1 MSICRTLRLN
11 RTRVAL
17 ISLVLAGTA
26 TAQTPVDH
34 LIQSPPMP
42 SHGPAKGNLII
53 TGGAPAYKRFIELA
67 GGKDAHIV
75 VIPTAAITSPLDM
88 SQLPPYCSGNGPFA
102 GLHCAVL
109 HTTDRSVADSEA
121 FVAPLKDATGVW
133 LEGGRHWR
141 LTDAYL
147 GTRTLKELFNVL
159 DRGGVIG
166 GGSAGAT
173 VQGSYMVRGSS
184 NPDDNTIMMAPGHE
198 VGFGFFTNATI
209 DQHVDARDRENDLAA
224 VMKAHPDLLGLGLD
238 QSTSMTVHGDTLTVN
253 GPDRLAVWDH
263 QDHDGKGYYYLRA
276 GDSLNTVT
284 RVATIVPH
292 PARAELAIPTAT
304 LQRYAGLYQL
314 RPGILNTV
322 TVDGGQLFVQLTG
335 QQKFPAFAESEDHFY
350 LKVVAANFKFVK
362 DDTGKVTSLVL
373 HQNDNEVT
381 MKRLDDAEV
390 KRMADADAFA
400 KKRFEDQQAAPGSE
414 AAIRRDIAEL
424 QAGKPDYSR
433 MSPGLADTTRQ
444 QLQQLTAQIARLGAL
459 KSVEFL
465 GVERNGDD
473 TYDVTFEHGETE
485 WRITMAPDGKIDS
498 IRFHAL

>member
-1 MSICRTLRLN
+1 MSVLN
-11 RTRVAL
+11 RLVSARLTCLVCIGVAL
-17 ISLVLAGTA
+17 TGTA
-26 TAQTPVDH
+26 VAQTA
-34 LIQSPPMP
+34 PMP

-53 TGGAPAYKRFIELA
+53 TGGAPDFKRFISLA
-67 GGKDAHIV
+67 GGKNAHIV
-75 VIPTAAITSPLDM
+75 VIPTAAITRPEDLEM
-88 SQLPPYCSGNGPFA
+88 LPPYCSDKGPFA

-133 LEGGRHWR
+133 IEGGRHWR

-166 GGSAGAT
+166 GGSSGAT

-209 DQHVDARDRENDLAA
+209 DQHVDARGRENDLAV
-224 VMKAHPDLLGLGLD
+224 VMMAHHDLLGLGLD

-253 GPDRLAVWDH
+253 GPDCLAVWDH
-263 QDHDGKGYYYLRA
+263 KDHDGKGYYYLRA

-292 PARAELAIPTAT
+292 PARAELT
-304 LQRYAGLYQL
+304 LPPETLTRYAGMYQMQ
-314 RPGILNTV
+314 PGVYNTV
-322 TVDGGQLFVQLTG
+322 TVDGTQLFVQLTG

-350 LKVVAANFKFVK
+350 LKVVSANLDFVK
-362 DDTGKVTSLVL
+362 NSTGKVTSVVL
-373 HQNDNEVT
+373 HQNNQDVT

-390 KRMADADAFA
+390 KRIADADALA
-400 KKRFEDQQAAPGSE
+400 TKRFEDQQPAAGSE

-424 QAGKPDYSR
+424 LAGKPDYSQ
-433 MSPGLADTTRQ
+433 MSTGLADATRQ
-444 QLQQLTAQIARLGAL
+444 QLPQFKTQLANLGAL
-459 KSVEFL
+459 KSVAFL
-465 GVERNGDD
+465 GVERNGAD
-473 TYDVTFEHGETE
+473 TYDVTFEHGATE
-485 WRITMAPDGKIDS
+485 WRIIMAPDGKIDS
-498 IRFHAL
+498 VRFRQQ